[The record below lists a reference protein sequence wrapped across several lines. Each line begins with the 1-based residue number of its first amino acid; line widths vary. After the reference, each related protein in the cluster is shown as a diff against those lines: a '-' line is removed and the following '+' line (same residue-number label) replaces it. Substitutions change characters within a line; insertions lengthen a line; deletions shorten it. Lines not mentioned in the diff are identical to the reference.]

1 MTAPDGRRARIVVGV
16 DGSDRSKDAL
26 RWAAQ
31 QAELTGATLEAI
43 AVWHDP
49 GVSGLAAANPRELGL
64 SKLAEQTL
72 AHAVDEV
79 FGADH
84 PAWLRT
90 RVVEGHAAQVLVDAS
105 ADADL
110 LVVGSHGHGR
120 FVSALLGP
128 VSTHCVHHARC
139 PITVIRPRQS

>member
-1 MTAPDGRRARIVVGV
+1 MTTSDERRGIIVVGV

-26 RWAAQ
+26 RWAAR
-31 QAELTGATLEAI
+31 QAKLTRATLEAI
-43 AVWHDP
+43 AVWHHP
-49 GVSGLAAANPRELGL
+49 GASGLAAANPGELGL
-64 SKLAEQTL
+64 SKLAEQNL
-72 AHAVDEV
+72 ADTVDEV

-90 RVVEGHAAQVLVDAS
+90 RVVEGHAAEVLVDAS

-128 VSTHCVHHARC
+128 VSNHCVHHARC
-139 PITVIRPRQS
+139 PVTVIRPRQT

>member
-1 MTAPDGRRARIVVGV
+1 MTTPDERRGIIVVGV

-26 RWAAQ
+26 RWAAR
-31 QAELTGATLEAI
+31 QAELTGATLQVI
-43 AVWHDP
+43 AVWHNP
-49 GVSGLAAANPRELGL
+49 GASGLAAANPGEQGL
-64 SKLAEQTL
+64 ARLAEQTL
-72 AHAVDEV
+72 THALGEV

-90 RVVEGHAAQVLVDAS
+90 RVVEGHAAEILVDAS

-128 VSTHCVHHARC
+128 VSNHCVHHARC
-139 PITVIRPRQS
+139 PVTVIRPRQT